1 MIVVRLKGGLVVGR
15 CSAPPDRGP
24 NPRVKLAAG
33 RGRERTLPLHRVA
46 LATGVVASGGAEA
59 DSFVRECEALA
70 ARIDLSEVWEVAA
83 EAGAPMGLDDI
94 ADLYWNTL
102 PSPSQRAALLL
113 HLERDTLHFSREAEK
128 FSPRTPE
135 QVAETLERR
144 RRKAENARQT
154 EALIDALS
162 GDALPD
168 PVSPYQRSLLAHLRG
183 YAVHGDSYTRAA
195 QAREMLARTGRRGGD
210 PQRAAFDLLTAVGL
224 LAPDEPLDFERAG
237 IAEEF
242 PAEAAAE
249 AASIDL
255 DGALARSP
263 REDLTALAALTIDD
277 AGAEDRDD
285 ALSVEPAGDGMY
297 RLGIHIADAGG
308 LVPSGGA
315 MDGEADRR
323 MAALYTPDRKI
334 PMLPAEVSGGAGSL
348 LAGERRGALSLIVEV
363 TAGGEAAAWKIL
375 PSVVRCRAALTYEEA
390 DAAIRDGGGPWSDA
404 LSVMRG
410 IADGLRRKREERN
423 AVTVDSPE
431 MRIAIADS
439 GEVEVSVAARSTPA
453 RSMVTELMILCN
465 SLLARYCREHRLP
478 AAYRSQPVPD
488 LTGLPDLPD
497 GPFKRFHLFRRL
509 QPAALSLT
517 PDPHGG
523 LGVEEYI
530 QATSPL
536 RRYPD
541 LVMQRQIS
549 RHLRTGEACYSADE
563 VASVCHRAD
572 VQIRELSGIEND
584 RRRYWFLKHLQ
595 QQMDASGGEG
605 PLFPAVVLDNRPGRP
620 ALMELS
626 DYPFRFRSRLPLD
639 VPDGETV
646 AVRLKGVDLWRRV
659 ARLIHEPAPRV

>member
-15 CSAPPDRGP
+15 CAAPPGRGGD
-24 NPRVKLAAG
+24 PRVKLVAG
-33 RGRERTLPLHRVA
+33 RGRERTLPLHRVV

-94 ADLYWNTL
+94 AGLYWNG
-102 PSPSQRAALLL
+102 PPAPSQRVALLL
-113 HLERDTLHFSREAEK
+113 HLERDTLRFSREAEK

-135 QVAETLERR
+135 QVAEMLERR

-162 GDALPD
+162 EDALPA
-168 PVSPYQRSLLAHLRG
+168 PVSRYQRSLLDHLRG

-195 QAREMLARTGRRGGD
+195 AAREMLPRIGRHGGD

-224 LAPDEPLDFERAG
+224 LAPDEPLELERAG

-297 RLGIHIADAGG
+297 RLGIHIADAGA
-308 LVPSGGA
+308 LVASGGA
-315 MDGEADRR
+315 MDEEADRR
-323 MAALYTPDRKI
+323 MAALYTPDRKL

-390 DAAIRDGGGPWSDA
+390 DAAIRDGDGPWSGA

-410 IADGLRRKREERN
+410 IADGLRRKREERD

-465 SLLARYCREHRLP
+465 SLLARYCRENRLP
-478 AAYRSQPVPD
+478 AAYRSQPAPD

-509 QPAALSLT
+509 LPAALSLT
-517 PDPHGG
+517 PDSHGG
-523 LGVEEYI
+523 LGVDEYI

-549 RHLRTGEACYSADE
+549 RHLRTGEARYSADE

-572 VQIRELSGIEND
+572 VQIRELSSIEND
-584 RRRYWFLKHLQ
+584 RRRYWFLKYLQ
-595 QQMDASGGEG
+595 QQIDAPGGEG